1 MWRLCR
7 LGYQHEPGLLI
18 FAVVATILA
27 ALPDALL
34 ALWLKIL
41 ADGIVDHS
49 ASTVWFAVSAMA
61 VSVTGTWLLKVISD
75 RITRRFRDKVTI
87 ALETHVATLQ
97 AGVSGIE
104 IHERQEYLDRL
115 AVLRNQIFV
124 LDHMY
129 MSVLATLGWII
140 RLVVTL
146 LLLASIQ
153 PVLILLLLFGVPTV
167 ISSSRR
173 PVAERQVEEEV
184 AQHSRRAEHLF
195 NLATTAAAGKEV
207 RLTGI
212 GPDLVTR
219 RRQEWERWYEPV
231 AKARWRSAFS
241 YAVSWAI
248 FGVGFVA
255 AIGYVVLGLQAPV
268 GTVLLILAAGARL
281 SSYIGAATGEI
292 GFLRGTWMD
301 GSRRLAWLETYA
313 ADQLARQ
320 DLDAPDRIG
329 RGIRLDHVSF
339 SYPGTDHQ
347 VLDDIVLELPAGS
360 VVAVVGENGAGKST
374 LVKLLCKLYEP
385 GGGTIT
391 VDDQPL
397 ARIRTDQWRD
407 RIAGA
412 FQDFYRF
419 ELAALTSIGVGDLPH
434 VDDHDRVQSAVAR
447 AGATDVLERLPDGLQ
462 TQLGNTWPGGAELSF
477 GQWQKVA
484 LSRGFMRSDPLLL
497 ILDEPTAALDAE
509 TEHELFERYA
519 EAVRSQH
526 NGGITILVSHRF
538 STVAMADL
546 IVVLDGSRL
555 AQVGSHAELMRQP
568 GPYAELYRIQ
578 SAAYR

>member
-1 MWRLCR
+1 MSSADDHGDPTSSGSSRGVRDPRHRRPDDLPPALSSMWRLCR

-212 GPDLVTR
+212 G
-219 RRQEWERWYEPV
+219 
-231 AKARWRSAFS
+231 
-241 YAVSWAI
+241 
-248 FGVGFVA
+248 
-255 AIGYVVLGLQAPV
+255 
-268 GTVLLILAAGARL
+268 
-281 SSYIGAATGEI
+281 
-292 GFLRGTWMD
+292 
-301 GSRRLAWLETYA
+301 
-313 ADQLARQ
+313 
-320 DLDAPDRIG
+320 
-329 RGIRLDHVSF
+329 
-339 SYPGTDHQ
+339 
-347 VLDDIVLELPAGS
+347 
-360 VVAVVGENGAGKST
+360 
-374 LVKLLCKLYEP
+374 
-385 GGGTIT
+385 
-391 VDDQPL
+391 
-397 ARIRTDQWRD
+397 
-407 RIAGA
+407 
-412 FQDFYRF
+412 
-419 ELAALTSIGVGDLPH
+419 
-434 VDDHDRVQSAVAR
+434 
-447 AGATDVLERLPDGLQ
+447 
-462 TQLGNTWPGGAELSF
+462 
-477 GQWQKVA
+477 
-484 LSRGFMRSDPLLL
+484 
-497 ILDEPTAALDAE
+497 
-509 TEHELFERYA
+509 
-519 EAVRSQH
+519 
-526 NGGITILVSHRF
+526 
-538 STVAMADL
+538 
-546 IVVLDGSRL
+546 
-555 AQVGSHAELMRQP
+555 
-568 GPYAELYRIQ
+568 
-578 SAAYR
+578 

>member
-18 FAVVATILA
+18 FAVLATVLA

-41 ADGIVDHS
+41 ADGVVDHS
-49 ASTVWFAVSAMA
+49 ASEVWFAVSAMA
-61 VSVTGTWLLKVISD
+61 VSVTCTWLLKVVSD

-97 AGVSGIE
+97 ASVSGIE

-146 LLLASIQ
+146 ALLASIH
-153 PVLILLLLFGVPTV
+153 PVLILLLLFGLPTV
-167 ISSSRR
+167 VSSSRR
-173 PVAERQVEEEV
+173 PVAERQVEERV

-212 GPDLVTR
+212 GPELITR

-231 AKARWRSAFS
+231 AKARWRTALS

-248 FGVGFVA
+248 FGIGFVA
-255 AIGYVVLGLQAPV
+255 AIAFVVLGLQAPV

-301 GSRRLAWLETYA
+301 GSRRLVWLETYA
-313 ADQLARQ
+313 AEQLAEQ
-320 DLDAPDRIG
+320 DLDAPDRIDH
-329 RGIRLDHVSF
+329 GIRMDHVSF
-339 SYPGTDHQ
+339 SYPGTDRR
-347 VLDDIVLELPAGS
+347 VLDDISLELPAGS

-385 GGGTIT
+385 GNGMIT

-397 ARIRTDQWRD
+397 NRIRTDQWRD

-419 ELAALTSIGVGDLPH
+419 ELPALSSIGVGDLPH
-434 VDDHDRVQSAVAR
+434 VDDHERVETAVGR
-447 AGATDVLERLPDGLQ
+447 AGATDLLDRLPEGLD

-484 LSRGFMRSDPLLL
+484 LSRGFMRPEPLLL

-519 EAVRSQH
+519 DAVRSRC

-555 AQVGSHAELMRQP
+555 AQVGSHAELIRQD

-578 SAAYR
+578 SSAYR